1 MTRDNSERRYGR
13 FGGRYVAEALWHPL
27 ETLHQAF
34 DEVQNDESF
43 RESYE
48 SWLDRRLGRPT
59 PLTPLEELSDD
70 IGGGQLLAKREDLLQ
85 GGSFTANM
93 AVVYGL
99 LARRLGHEWLVG
111 ETATGD
117 FGVALASIGSA
128 MGLRSRIFVGRE
140 DLESESLSMQHLHQ
154 LGAIVETVD
163 TSNRGRKVACAEAM
177 GHWATHADSELY
189 CPSSLAMADPY
200 PRIIEHALST
210 IGAELKVQLERQ
222 HVEPEYLV
230 APIGSGSFGVGLFE
244 PFVDRES
251 TQLVGVQAGGPGQD
265 GEHAASLTYGR
276 PGVFQGTY
284 SFLLQDQ
291 HGQIGSPSSIAAG
304 LCVPNVGP
312 QHAAWAESG
321 DVHYVAVTDREAL
334 SAARQLLQSEGIL
347 VSLES
352 AHAIAYALKLAPTLG
367 PDETVVVGIS
377 GSGMRDLDRL
387 ESTEPEGDPH
397 E

>member
-1 MTRDNSERRYGR
+1 MTRDHDERRYGR

-27 ETLHQAF
+27 EVLSQTFAEALDDPDFGDAC
-34 DEVQNDESF
+34 
-43 RESYE
+43 E

-59 PLTPLEELSDD
+59 PLTSLDQLSDD
-70 IGGGQLLAKREDLLQ
+70 IGGGRLLAKREDLLH
-85 GGSFTANM
+85 GNSFASNM

-99 LARRLGHEWLVG
+99 LARRMDRDWLVG

-128 MGLRSRIFVGRE
+128 MGLRTRIFVGRE
-140 DLESESLSMQHLHQ
+140 DLEAEPLSMQQLHQ

-163 TSNRGRKVACAEAM
+163 STSRGRKAACAEAM

-200 PRIIEHALST
+200 PRIVEHALST
-210 IGAELKVQLERQ
+210 IGAELRVQLERR
-222 HVEPEYLV
+222 HLDPTYVV

-244 PFVDRES
+244 PFVGGE
-251 TQLVGVQAGGPGQD
+251 TQLVGVQAGASGGD
-265 GEHAASLTYGR
+265 DRHAASLTYGR

-291 HGQIGSPSSIAAG
+291 NGQIRAPSSIAGG

-321 DVHYVAVTDREAL
+321 EVHYVTVTDADAMA
-334 SAARQLLQSEGIL
+334 AARQLLQSEGVL
-347 VSLES
+347 VSLEA
-352 AHAIAYALKLAPTLG
+352 AHAVAYALKLAPTLG
-367 PDETVVVGIS
+367 ADETIVVGIS

-387 ESTEPEGDPH
+387 ADTETDE
-397 E
+397 EAT